1 MSSKRY
7 HLAQVLGERSLNVS
21 NTKKLAQEIAAYLL
35 ETGQLPELDSLMRDI
50 INYRTQKGVVEAKAV
65 SANPLSARDIADIR
79 DILKIEYPQAK
90 QFQLDQDIDPGVL
103 GGVKVDLPGEQ
114 LDLTI
119 RAQVNKFKRLTTS
132 GKGA

>member
-1 MSSKRY
+1 MSSTRH
-7 HLAQVLGERSLNVS
+7 HLAQVIGDRSLKVS
-21 NTKKLAQEIAAYLL
+21 NFKKLSQEIAAYPL
-35 ETGQLPELDSLMRDI
+35 EAGQTAELDSLMRDI
-50 INYRTQKGVVEAKAV
+50 INYRAQKGVVEATAV
-65 SANPLSARDIADIR
+65 SANPLSTRDVADIR
-79 DILKIEYPQAK
+79 AILKEEYPHAK
-90 QFQLDQDIDPGVL
+90 SFEIDQSRDPEVL